1 MKQAK
6 CCVCKKKV
14 GIIPFTCKCDE
25 KKVFCS
31 KHRHDHNCT
40 YDYKK
45 EFQEK
50 FTKENPVIKPSKIIK
65 V

>member
-6 CCVCKKKV
+6 CSVCKKKV
-14 GIIPFTCKCDE
+14 GIIPFTCKCDK

-50 FTKENPVIKPSKIIK
+50 FAKENPVIAPNKIIK